1 MYQIVV
7 HYLPKQSVLS
17 DRVLNQV
24 RTKGYR
30 SDLPRKL
37 VQYLNNSSICPGRCT
52 LPHRRP
58 PGPAKRQVSHEILS
72 ETFKHPIT
80 APSTMGRDSRPRNG
94 SAVSDAEA
102 LGAAAVAAASG
113 ETSKRRKIVTPAP
126 VRGPRPSAARAI
138 DGDNLSGGG
147 SSRPEKPPP
156 RPTTPALPLTVHGS
170 RTWNLVSRASKVAS
184 MLHTDCCICTLWL
197 LVLQSM
203 PSSAGASP
211 HRRKI

>member
-37 VQYLNNSSICPGRCT
+37 SNWYNISTT
-52 LPHRRP
+52 LQSAWPRRRP